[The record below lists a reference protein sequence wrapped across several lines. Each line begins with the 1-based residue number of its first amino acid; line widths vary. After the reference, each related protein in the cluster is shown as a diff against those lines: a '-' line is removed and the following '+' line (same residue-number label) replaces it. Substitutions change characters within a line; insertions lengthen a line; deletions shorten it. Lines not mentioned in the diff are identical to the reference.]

1 VANLVPGGCHDSLND
16 HNFVDVYSGLIQAK
30 STKKIEILLRMDSGI
45 CQRPQKSTKN
55 RYSWGSRGKCPHPSG
70 PTAELVKIC
79 GVANEDEP
87 PTKLMRELRD
97 IRGLQFPCPVSYLP
111 LREWMSSPLD
121 LDDFDRTL
129 DSWLLLHWT
138 STCQSLSGSSKSLL
152 PCPVRCGVYSAPRD
166 VKPLEV

>member
-1 VANLVPGGCHDSLND
+1 MSSNHVANLVPGGCHDSLND

-30 STKKIEILLRMDSGI
+30 STKKKEILLRMDSGI

-97 IRGLQFPCPVSYLP
+97 IRGLQFPCPISNTFP
-111 LREWMSSPLD
+111 
-121 LDDFDRTL
+121 
-129 DSWLLLHWT
+129 
-138 STCQSLSGSSKSLL
+138 
-152 PCPVRCGVYSAPRD
+152 
-166 VKPLEV
+166 